1 MDFVPQWAVGVV
13 VVIVTAS
20 IASIFMRMLR
30 DKLGWSSAS
39 TLTSPGEAAELRQSV
54 EALQNRLAEVE
65 ERLDFT
71 ERLLATHRDAERLEP
86 PPN

>member
-1 MDFVPQWAVGVV
+1 MDFVPPWAIGVV

-20 IASIFMRMLR
+20 IASVIMRMLR
-30 DKLGWSSAS
+30 DKLGWTSAP
-39 TLTSPGEAAELRQSV
+39 TLTSPGEAAELRQSI

-71 ERLLATHRDAERLEP
+71 ERLLATHREAERLGP
-86 PPN
+86 PPG

>member
-1 MDFVPQWAVGVV
+1 MDFVPPWAIGVV

-20 IASIFMRMLR
+20 IASAIMRVLR
-30 DKLGWSSAS
+30 DKFGWNSAP
-39 TLTSPGEAAELRQSV
+39 TLTPPGEAAELRQSI

-86 PPN
+86 PPG